1 MHSIIA
7 LTGKMPEIFNM
18 FSIIR
23 NSRDLIKYNRNND
36 LNIFNGLKV
45 LTMIVVLFG
54 HKFLYFVINP
64 ITYGMH
70 LEKVIQIIFCIG
82 ISYYI
87 WYATLRVHSTTHLHT
102 VTYLFLNSIYIY
114 KIYFWEWFYFFDT
127 FVFVSL

>member
-1 MHSIIA
+1 LLRNQLLIYIIYHHHIIFIVCYFHSIIA
-7 LTGKMPEIFNM
+7 LTGKMPEVINM

-82 ISYYI
+82 IILYDIQCCACTRKRIYI
-87 WYATLRVHSTTHLHT
+87 QLHT
-102 VTYLFLNSIYIY
+102 
-114 KIYFWEWFYFFDT
+114 YF
-127 FVFVSL
+127 